1 MEIFKIY
8 LGASRVKFSV
18 VFELN
23 KYRAKVNE
31 IVIAEG
37 ADYDSVREH
46 LLVDMQSVVDTSK
59 LH

>member
-1 MEIFKIY
+1 MEIFQIY

-23 KYRAKVNE
+23 KYRAKVND
-31 IVIAEG
+31 IVVAEG
-37 ADYDSVREH
+37 TDYDSVREN
-46 LLVDMQSVVDTSK
+46 LLVDMKPVVDTSK